1 MDTLILVLFYLPIT
15 FFLILAF
22 RGIFMAIRFGEYD
35 ESYTKFTF
43 FIGIGAFVVSFV
55 CSCLSYKGVISVFL
69 LPLLCILLTFFLK
82 KIIMFF
88 ADDFDKK
95 AQIKVDPDEVFREEE
110 EKDFFDA
117 NERFNGDFTDYTKK

>member
-22 RGIFMAIRFGEYD
+22 RGIYMAIRFGEYD

-43 FIGIGAFVVSFV
+43 FVGIGASIVTLIGT
-55 CSCLSYKGVISVFL
+55 CLSYKGVITVFL
-69 LPLLCILLTFFLK
+69 LPLLSIVLTFLQK
-82 KIIMFF
+82 RIILFF
-88 ADDFDKK
+88 ADDYDKK
-95 AQIKVDPDEVFREEE
+95 YQIKVDPDEDLHKEE